1 MRQPLARVRV
11 KLMDEDFG
19 PTDHEM
25 ARSFTDK
32 DGRFDL
38 TGSGSDSGCIGAG
51 CKRPDPY
58 VEFVLREPHR
68 VDVKDPLENTARQ
81 KTEVKVNTCGDV
93 DFGDQD
99 WSEAELD
106 AILYFRAQRAYQNFV
121 DLTKDPRVPGN
132 DGLVG
137 VEYPTV
143 FIGETPYTTWDTI
156 HWPWHGP
163 KTSSFESFD
172 HEFGHRLRHAAD
184 GGRDHFNSDATR
196 FVYAR
201 NHSKDDVTNEGFAF
215 NEGWAYYHKTLLN
228 SGLDVPNGT
237 WSGSNSGDDVE
248 GDVAN
253 QIFNLAKDCGP
264 FAKLWQTMKDAGP
277 NSFHSIDEYRAEFMK
292 RNPTCGMTIKKPFP
306 GASKVAR
313 PAGATP
319 TPTPAL
325 SIKKPLP
332 GGAPFGAAPAPMSAS
347 KAAAVRLRAPKDL
360 SPPSRAALDRLS
372 ARRLQLAKGLHDE
385 VAEARRKAYES
396 FASLTRE
403 SLTDGTYDKARRSA
417 QAAFASAVLDARK
430 KHLREAR
437 RDLAEERKTAD
448 PRLAAH
454 LAELDANYARA
465 ERDLNEEAASRVPGS
480 SLRPDLLPSSL
491 LTTTVSRPK

>member
-1 MRQPLARVRV
+1 M
-11 KLMDEDFG
+11 
-19 PTDHEM
+19 
-25 ARSFTDK
+25 
-32 DGRFDL
+32 
-38 TGSGSDSGCIGAG
+38 
-51 CKRPDPY
+51 
-58 VEFVLREPHR
+58 
-68 VDVKDPLENTARQ
+68 
-81 KTEVKVNTCGDV
+81 
-93 DFGDQD
+93 
-99 WSEAELD
+99 
-106 AILYFRAQRAYQNFV
+106 
-121 DLTKDPRVPGN
+121 
-132 DGLVG
+132 
-137 VEYPTV
+137 
-143 FIGETPYTTWDTI
+143 
-156 HWPWHGP
+156 
-163 KTSSFESFD
+163 
-172 HEFGHRLRHAAD
+172 
-184 GGRDHFNSDATR
+184 
-196 FVYAR
+196 
-201 NHSKDDVTNEGFAF
+201 TNEGFAF

-228 SGLDVPNGT
+228 SGLSVPNGT

-306 GASKVAR
+306 GASKIAR

-347 KAAAVRLRAPKDL
+347 KAAAVRLRAPKDF
-360 SPPSRAALDRLS
+360 PPASHAALDRLS
-372 ARRLQLAKGLHDE
+372 ARRLQLAKGLHDD

-396 FASLTRE
+396 FAALTRE